1 MLKSIG
7 SFVVVRSREVGCD
20 RATPATLF
28 ISWKHSP
35 IYEWYC
41 YFGELLVQY
50 YPHTQAKRGEVA

>member
-1 MLKSIG
+1 M
-7 SFVVVRSREVGCD
+7 VVRSREVGCD

-28 ISWKHSP
+28 ISWKHSL
-35 IYEWYC
+35 IYEWYF